1 MGTPIHK
8 RKFYSF
14 LSHAH
19 ANKDVVDTIEAWITE
34 KTGLPIW
41 YDSRNLPSGAKIASE
56 LGRAIEECRSTILV
70 LSKRSVESGW
80 VKEEYDAS
88 VEQRASSRD
97 AFRII
102 PIKIE
107 DCEVPGFLQTTNWID
122 ISKTGFDLD
131 AANKLLLSLHA
142 MDEDLELGK
151 TSDVF
156 VSGSWRET
164 PETEAWLVNAV
175 CQTAKKL
182 GFRMIGD
189 SPDQQGFDGG
199 DRVKEIISSC
209 GGLIAVLPD
218 RGGGKTSKYMI
229 QELEF
234 AKSLGLPYVI
244 VAEETVVI
252 SEELVQG
259 AIETVRIPKAKIDEK
274 SDISKSFQSA
284 LVDLK
289 EQWKNPPFPHF
300 IFYGTDFDDAHQERI
315 QIVRRLIQRVSAMPC
330 RVGEDIRK
338 GQIQQEI
345 VNWITGAFM
354 MVADISQENLN
365 TCIEAGVAVGAKT
378 PLHLLA
384 AGPRHKPPFMFRDQQ
399 VWYYENDVE
408 LLGIV
413 HNLVLPYRRRIIN
426 YELQASLY
434 H

>member
-19 ANKDVVDTIEAWITE
+19 ANKDVVDTIEAWLTE

-88 VEQRASSRD
+88 VEQRAGSRD

-107 DCEVPGFLQTTNWID
+107 ECEVPAFLQTTNWID
-122 ISKTGFDLD
+122 ISKSGFDLD
-131 AANKLLLSLHA
+131 SANKLLLSLHA
-142 MDEDLELGK
+142 MDEDLDLGR

-182 GFRMIGD
+182 GFRLIGD

-209 GGLIAVLPD
+209 GGLVAKNIEIHDPGTRVCQIPGPAIRD
-218 RGGGKTSKYMI
+218 RGGGDRRNFRRAGAERDRDGADSERQNRGKSGPF
-229 QELEF
+229 EF
-234 AKSLGLPYVI
+234 FPTGACRS
-244 VAEETVVI
+244 
-252 SEELVQG
+252 QG
-259 AIETVRIPKAKIDEK
+259 AVEESPIPPLYLLRDR
-274 SDISKSFQSA
+274 FRR
-284 LVDLK
+284 
-289 EQWKNPPFPHF
+289 NTP
-300 IFYGTDFDDAHQERI
+300 GTDSDRAPADPA
-315 QIVRRLIQRVSAMPC
+315 RVCHALP
-330 RVGEDIRK
+330 RG
-338 GQIQQEI
+338 GGYPQ
-345 VNWITGAFM
+345 GA
-354 MVADISQENLN
+354 DP
-365 TCIEAGVAVGAKT
+365 AGDRQLDHRC
-378 PLHLLA
+378 LHDGGGYLR
-384 AGPRHKPPFMFRDQQ
+384 G
-399 VWYYENDVE
+399 
-408 LLGIV
+408 
-413 HNLVLPYRRRIIN
+413 
-426 YELQASLY
+426 
-434 H
+434 